1 MGDVN
6 DIQKVK
12 GEGKKIA
19 AILSQ
24 SGCYISSTD
33 GYYPICT
40 SNVIVR
46 LKAVNSYK

>member
-1 MGDVN
+1 MEY
-6 DIQKVK
+6 KMVK
-12 GEGKKIA
+12 RKDKKIA

-46 LKAVNSYK
+46 YIAVNSYK